1 MWVQDLEESATLCG
15 VTEKLLSKLPHALRC
30 FRIVPAVAASVGV
43 LSVPLSNVVGCPD
56 VELYVR
62 VAFVKPG
69 GANSCVPLCRRL
81 RNLGCSEVHNKAHEV
96 TLNQRKLSLSGP
108 TSKQG

>member
-1 MWVQDLEESATLCG
+1 MRVQDLEESATLCG
-15 VTEKLLSKLPHALRC
+15 VVEKLLSKLPHALRC

-43 LSVPLSNVVGCPD
+43 LSVPPSNVVGCPD

-81 RNLGCSEVHNKAHEV
+81 RNLGCSEGALEAHE
-96 TLNQRKLSLSGP
+96 
-108 TSKQG
+108 